1 VTGFDNSD
9 VSVSG
14 GTLSA
19 VTPDA
24 GDPSGKT
31 YKATFTRTAGVDATT
46 ATIQVAAS
54 GTGTSSWTD
63 AAGNPGTASNT
74 VSISEDTKAPTA
86 SSIAASGPGITNGN
100 GDLNAGKVVTL
111 TLSMSESVT
120 VSGTPQL
127 IPQRWR
133 HGALYGRVRQQQP
146 SLHLHRG
153 GGAGHRRSRNRGI
166 M

>member
-1 VTGFDNSD
+1 MTFAFSEAVTGFDNSD

-31 YKATFTRTAGVDATT
+31 YKATFTPTAGVDATT
-46 ATIQVAAS
+46 ATIQLAAS

-63 AAGNPGTASNT
+63 AAGNSGTASNT

-86 SSIAASGPGITNGN
+86 ISIAASGPGSPTATAI
-100 GDLNAGKVVTL
+100 
-111 TLSMSESVT
+111 SV
-120 VSGTPQL
+120 
-127 IPQRWR
+127 RAKW
-133 HGALYGRVRQQQP
+133 
-146 SLHLHRG
+146 
-153 GGAGHRRSRNRGI
+153 SR
-166 M
+166 